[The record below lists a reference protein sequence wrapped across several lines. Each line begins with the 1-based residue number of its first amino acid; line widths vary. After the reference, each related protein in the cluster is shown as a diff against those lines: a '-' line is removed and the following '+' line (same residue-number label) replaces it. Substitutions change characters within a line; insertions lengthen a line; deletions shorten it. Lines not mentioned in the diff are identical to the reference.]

1 MISEGCAPIDTFIK
15 VNGKRLSEKDLNAG
29 VHKRVM
35 SVMTSLNEYY
45 SQQVSEDSLSEMIN

>member
-1 MISEGCAPIDTFIK
+1 M
-15 VNGKRLSEKDLNAG
+15 SEKDLNAG

-45 SQQVSEDSLSEMIN
+45 SQQVSEDSLSEMINQVPLLCAA